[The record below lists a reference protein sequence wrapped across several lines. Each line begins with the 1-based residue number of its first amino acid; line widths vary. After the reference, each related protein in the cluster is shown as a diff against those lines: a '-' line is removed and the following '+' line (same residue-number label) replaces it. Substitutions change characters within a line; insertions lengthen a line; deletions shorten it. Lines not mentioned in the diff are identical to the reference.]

1 MRKHQKERKLI
12 TNLQKLAKDCMNGE
26 LGLGQPIPYNSPSKT
41 HDLTDIVGSKTQRV
55 GIPGNSTI
63 DISTITT

>member
-26 LGLGQPIPYNSPSKT
+26 LGQPIPYNSPNKVS
-41 HDLTDIVGSKTQRV
+41 DLTDIIGSKT
-55 GIPGNSTI
+55 
-63 DISTITT
+63 